1 MENAQFRHY
10 AGDCD
15 FGKLNVAVYVPN
27 DNADHRILVAESEGV
42 EIRPPI
48 AISAE
53 EYKTLQEEWTEEYK
67 LSADDVRI
75 TVAALKFCGAID
87 DDSE

>member
-1 MENAQFRHY
+1 MRIFRHY
-10 AGDCD
+10 AGGCD
-15 FGKLNVAVYVPN
+15 FGKLNVAVYVPG
-27 DNADHRILVAESEGV
+27 DDDTKRILVVESEGDAIMP
-42 EIRPPI
+42 EIT
-48 AISAE
+48 ISAE

-87 DDSE
+87 DDRE